1 MLFSFQKGGEKLDF
15 FIKQARQKAQ
25 LSQKALALQLGI
37 SPATLSGYENG
48 DHDPKSEILSQIASI
63 CHVSVDFLLG
73 REKSP
78 TPSDDDAGDKLAVE
92 EVIAAFVAAGIVP
105 EGQDLSDEDL
115 KFFSSILAAV
125 SQWFAA

>member
-1 MLFSFQKGGEKLDF
+1 MWLDVF
-15 FIKQARQKAQ
+15 NKMRMESGMSLDEI
-25 LSQKALALQLGI
+25 SQKSGVPRGTLAKISSGI
-37 SPATLSGYENG
+37 TKSPALETMRSLVHAMGYTLDDLE
-48 DHDPKSEILSQIASI
+48 
-63 CHVSVDFLLG
+63 
-73 REKSP
+73 EKAP
-78 TPSDDDAGDKLAVE
+78 TPSDDDAGAKLAVE